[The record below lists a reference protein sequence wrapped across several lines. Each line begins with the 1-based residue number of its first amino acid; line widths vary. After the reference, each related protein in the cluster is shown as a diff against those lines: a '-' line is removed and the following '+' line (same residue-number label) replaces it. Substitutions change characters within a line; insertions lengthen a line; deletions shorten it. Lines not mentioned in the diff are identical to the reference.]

1 MIMEEENEEEQS
13 KVETIHIQS
22 NTCNCAECQEKR
34 SKYVTI
40 LDVDRYIDSLNDWDL
55 TDKRKRCS
63 VYMIQEQSHKKTF

>member
-40 LDVDRYIDSLNDWDL
+40 LDVDRYIDSLNDWD
-55 TDKRKRCS
+55 
-63 VYMIQEQSHKKTF
+63 

>member
-1 MIMEEENEEEQS
+1 MEEENEEEQS

-40 LDVDRYIDSLNDWDL
+40 LDVDRYIESLNGKWHRQL
-55 TDKRKRCS
+55 N
-63 VYMIQEQSHKKTF
+63 YPQYLL